1 MYYSLIIH
9 LPSLTC
15 LNVLG
20 FTWQQTQT
28 VKFNVGREVTSVI
41 SLTVGAEQALKLSNQ
56 ANEVKLP
63 QEAFVLHSRVQPHDE
78 TTGQG
83 CQLFNTQSHKH

>member
-1 MYYSLIIH
+1 MRS
-9 LPSLTC
+9 P
-15 LNVLG
+15 V
-20 FTWQQTQT
+20 
-28 VKFNVGREVTSVI
+28 VI

-83 CQLFNTQSHKH
+83 CQLFKTHTHKH

>member
-1 MYYSLIIH
+1 M
-9 LPSLTC
+9 
-15 LNVLG
+15 
-20 FTWQQTQT
+20 
-28 VKFNVGREVTSVI
+28 I

-63 QEAFVLHSRVQPHDE
+63 QEAFVLHSCVQPHDE

-83 CQLFNTQSHKH
+83 CQLFNTQTHKY

>member
-1 MYYSLIIH
+1 M
-9 LPSLTC
+9 
-15 LNVLG
+15 
-20 FTWQQTQT
+20 
-28 VKFNVGREVTSVI
+28 I

-63 QEAFVLHSRVQPHDE
+63 QEAFVLHSRVQPHGE

-83 CQLFNTQSHKH
+83 CQLFNTQTLRQFQTSNYAANTKR